1 MGRTTTAM
9 VQLTQQAVR
18 DAQPTT
24 MMLTMTPMAHLK
36 VSAFVQQVGITGQPG
51 LGIAMTVMRR

>member
-1 MGRTTTAM
+1 M
-9 VQLTQQAVR
+9 VPLTQQAVR

-24 MMLTMTPMAHLK
+24 TMLTMTPMAHLK

-51 LGIAMTVMRR
+51 LGIAMTMMRR